1 MLTEMLSQLK
11 GRWEINCLRW
21 RLAVANIK
29 HVRIHLD
36 NYTHESL
43 LYSHKLMVNE
53 AHHQYQLNI
62 AYPIL
67 PAEYGYLR
75 NDNLK
80 PLWDNIF
87 IHHLHS
93 LAFPLMPQ

>member
-1 MLTEMLSQLK
+1 
-11 GRWEINCLRW
+11 
-21 RLAVANIK
+21 
-29 HVRIHLD
+29 
-36 NYTHESL
+36 
-43 LYSHKLMVNE
+43 MVNE